1 MEVNLLTSVISKYLN
16 FLFPPWKI
24 KVVVGFVSTYW
35 FAWTI
40 ETSLTNPKEG
50 SIYDTLISSFVSGP
64 NTLSVICFFYPIVAG
79 MGGSF
84 GTSKFLV
91 NFDVSKE
98 DAPTPPNNE
107 SVVDFK

>member
-1 MEVNLLTSVISKYLN
+1 
-16 FLFPPWKI
+16 
-24 KVVVGFVSTYW
+24 VSY
-35 FAWTI
+35 
-40 ETSLTNPKEG
+40 
-50 SIYDTLISSFVSGP
+50 V
-64 NTLSVICFFYPIVAG
+64 FYPTVAG

-98 DAPTPPNNE
+98 DVPTPLNNE

>member
-1 MEVNLLTSVISKYLN
+1 M
-16 FLFPPWKI
+16 
-24 KVVVGFVSTYW
+24 
-35 FAWTI
+35 
-40 ETSLTNPKEG
+40 
-50 SIYDTLISSFVSGP
+50 
-64 NTLSVICFFYPIVAG
+64 FFYPIVAG
-79 MGGSF
+79 IG